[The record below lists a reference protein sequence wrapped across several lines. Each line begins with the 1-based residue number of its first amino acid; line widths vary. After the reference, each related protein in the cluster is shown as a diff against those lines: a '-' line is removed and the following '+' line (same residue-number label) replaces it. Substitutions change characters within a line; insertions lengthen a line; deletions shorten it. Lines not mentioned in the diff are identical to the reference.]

1 MKRIILGARV
11 RRAKL
16 SILLKIERKNR
27 RIMIIALNILRNLVT
42 VLIKTPSTKTIA
54 DLFQ

>member
-42 VLIKTPSTKTIA
+42 VLINTPSTQKIA